1 MVQSFL
7 RVFFF
12 FEKTPK
18 NIYFYLKK
26 DMKKR
31 HTLNHLWLKW
41 MEELI
46 LTVSSLSCN
55 TFKLVSNIYYQNVT
69 TRVPIQWYRN
79 INYLETSSYVFLFF
93 YCDRYV
99 RPLQLSY
106 KLRNVFQNWEKIP
119 VVYFI
124 SSMSRKMIT
133 FTIIIMF
140 CNCQLFE
147 IYVYTDYKPNFVLY
161 YQIRMIT
168 F

>member
-1 MVQSFL
+1 MVFAIFSIPFFMTRWLSNVFAKITSVIIIKNRVTRLILGDIKTGFFL
-7 RVFFF
+7 NKYYRKHFRYIGTIFFKSIFFF

-26 DMKKR
+26 DVKKR

-79 INYLETSSYVFLFF
+79 INYLETSSCVFLFF
-93 YCDRYV
+93 LLW
-99 RPLQLSY
+99 PLRTS
-106 KLRNVFQNWEKIP
+106 FTT
-119 VVYFI
+119 FI
-124 SSMSRKMIT
+124 
-133 FTIIIMF
+133 
-140 CNCQLFE
+140 
-147 IYVYTDYKPNFVLY
+147 
-161 YQIRMIT
+161 
-168 F
+168 